1 VSEQTYFEEAARMYA
16 HVKLSDDSV
25 IPQTYSNEHGTSCQY
40 PTGKRMSDQNTH
52 LLNRI
57 HPSAVIEVDELT
69 LGVGVTIGANVV
81 IKARKVVIDD
91 FVQIGDGCKFFV
103 PELRIGDYS
112 RLGDLVLGIGTKP
125 MLLGRNLY
133 VGRLVR
139 LDSRGGLTIED
150 NCGIGDSSALW
161 SHIRHGDTVQ
171 GCRWDKEYPLV
182 IEHDAWLVAKVTV
195 GGCQRIGARVQVFNE
210 SNVTKKELPA
220 DTVWQGNPACDVTEK
235 IGPQFEALE
244 DDEKWGRLMQE
255 LDRFAAEYPHYR
267 SELGISHPAEHDP
280 LKTWI
285 DPISR
290 TYTKRR
296 SAAEVAFLRFTLAKF
311 VPVNE

>member
-1 VSEQTYFEEAARMYA
+1 VSEQTFFEEAAKMHAPLKQLMPDTYA
-16 HVKLSDDSV
+16 MNH
-25 IPQTYSNEHGTSCQY
+25 NA
-40 PTGKRMSDQNTH
+40 H
-52 LLNRI
+52 LINHI

-81 IKARKVVIDD
+81 IKARKVTIGD
-91 FVQIGDGCKFFV
+91 FVTVGDGCKFFV
-103 PELRIGDYS
+103 PELSIGDYS

-150 NCGIGDSSALW
+150 NCGIGDSSAIW
-161 SHIRHGDTVQ
+161 THIRHGDTVQ

-195 GGCQRIGARVQVFNE
+195 GGCQRIGARAMIFNE
-210 SNVTKKELPA
+210 SNVTKREIPP
-220 DTVWQGNPACDVTEK
+220 DTTWKGNNPIEDVTAK
-235 IGPQFEALE
+235 VGPQFETLE
-244 DDEKWGRLMQE
+244 DGEKFDRLFDEVARFKDEYPEHADGIAACAWMLPSVPENVTM
-255 LDRFAAEYPHYR
+255 FAAV
-267 SELGISHPAEHDP
+267 D
-280 LKTWI
+280 
-285 DPISR
+285 R

-296 SAAEVAFLRFTLAKF
+296 TAAEVAFLRFTLAKF
-311 VPVNE
+311 VPLGDA